1 MATPLQMVS
10 NEANSSVDTPERFY
24 LDDGTLSGTI
34 IDAFTASNADS
45 TSGINASYKAYIVD
59 ASGDAVNPQISF
71 KIVVWGE
78 KDLGAG
84 VVNQLIPPGG
94 SLHMEASDTNRIYF
108 TVSGRK
114 V

>member
-1 MATPLQMVS
+1 MSTPIQLVK
-10 NEANSSVDTPERFY
+10 NETNSIADTPNRFY
-24 LDDGTLSGTI
+24 LDDGTLNGTI
-34 IDAFTASNADS
+34 IDSFTASNADS
-45 TSGINASYKAYIVD
+45 ITGVNASYKAYIVD
-59 ASGDAVNPQISF
+59 AGGTAINPQISF

-94 SLHMEASDTNRIYF
+94 SLHMEASATSRIFF